1 MTNFDGLGLIEP
13 LTRAVK
19 AEGYDTPTPIQAQ
32 SIPALLEGRDL
43 LGVAQTGTGK
53 TAAFVLP
60 LLHRLHEG
68 NILPA
73 RKMPRALILAPTRE
87 LAIQIA
93 DSVRTYGRHLNIKC
107 AVVFGGAPINP
118 QAKALANGVQVLVAT
133 PGRLMD
139 LMNQD
144 KVRLGKVDTFIL
156 DEADRML
163 DMGFI
168 NDVRKISAQLPDK
181 RTVVLFSAT
190 MPPAIS
196 KLAATLMNDP
206 VRVEVAPQAT
216 TAERIAQSLMHVPKE
231 KKRSLLTHVL
241 KDRDI
246 ERVLVFTR
254 TKHGA
259 DRVTRHLGQGGVR
272 AGAIHGNKTQNARQ
286 RTLKDFRDGKLR
298 VLVATD
304 IAARG
309 IDVDGV
315 THVINFDLPNEAE
328 NYVHRIG
335 RTARGGD
342 SGKAIAFCDP
352 EERSYLRGIEKIIR
366 QDIEVV
372 TDHPYHAEAIAL
384 PDMPPP
390 KQGGGGGGRGRG
402 GQRPQGQKPAFK
414 GKGHRAA
421 DGKRHGDKGH
431 GGHGHGDGG
440 NHGAKT
446 QHSKSSGAKKHGG
459 PNKGGANQG
468 GGHRAQSGSRRGG
481 NQAA

>member
-1 MTNFDGLGLIEP
+1 MTDFKGLGLIEP
-13 LTRAVK
+13 LLRAVT

-32 SIPALLEGRDL
+32 SIPPLLQGRDL

-60 LLHRLHEG
+60 LLQRLSEA
-68 NILPA
+68 NAQPA
-73 RKMPRALILAPTRE
+73 RKCPRALILAPTRE
-87 LAIQIA
+87 LAHQIVE
-93 DSVRTYGRHLNIKC
+93 SVMTYGRHLNIKSL
-107 AVVFGGAPINP
+107 AVYGGTPLFR
-118 QAKALANGVQVLVAT
+118 QAKALNDGVQIVVAT

-144 KVRLGKVDTFIL
+144 KVRLNRVETFIL

-168 NDVRKISAQLPDK
+168 HDVRKISATLP
-181 RTVVLFSAT
+181 RQRQVLLFSAT
-190 MPPAIS
+190 MPTNVRR
-196 KLAATLMNDP
+196 LAEGLMSDP
-206 VRVEVAPQAT
+206 VSVEVAPQAT
-216 TAERIAQSLMHVPKE
+216 TAERITQSILHVPKA
-231 KKRSLLTHVL
+231 KKRTLLSHVM
-241 KDRDI
+241 KDDAI

-259 DRVTRHLGQGGVR
+259 DRVSRHLAQDGVR

-286 RTLKDFRDGKLR
+286 RTLQDFRKGKLR

-315 THVINFDLPNEAE
+315 THVINFDLPNDAE

-342 SGKAIAFCDP
+342 SGQAISFCDA
-352 EERSYLRGIEKIIR
+352 EERDYLVAIEKIIR
-366 QDIEVV
+366 QSIPVMG
-372 TDHPYHAEAIAL
+372 DHPFHAEAMAM
-384 PDMPPP
+384 PTMPPP
-390 KQGGGGGGRGRG
+390 KQGGRGRG
-402 GQRPQGQKPAFK
+402 QGGRPNQP
-414 GKGHRAA
+414 
-421 DGKRHGDKGH
+421 KGH
-431 GGHGHGDGG
+431 G
-440 NHGAKT
+440 
-446 QHSKSSGAKKHGG
+446 GAKKHG
-459 PNKGGANQG
+459 PKHASKSG
-468 GGHRAQSGSRRGG
+468 GGQRPMRARRRGG